1 MPSGPHPQTDS
12 TKESTK
18 EQPLESWKE
27 IANYVQR
34 NVRTAKRWE
43 DREGLPVHR
52 HRHQARSS
60 VYAYS
65 SELDAWRASRNPA
78 AEPSPPPAWSKPL
91 TSVAFVLVL
100 LLSLISVGN
109 GPRFGPEEALAE
121 ERSGIVVRQVWNE
134 AEADFHGGPSP
145 QGAFLSYSHWETGNL
160 ALHDLETGENRRL
173 TNDGNWNEPV
183 QFAYKSVVSPEGDR
197 VAYSFC
203 CPEGHYDLRVVGVG
217 TGPGPSE
224 PVIVYAN
231 DQTPY
236 LDPIGWTA
244 DGKEILTVFET
255 KENTSQLA
263 FVSVENGA
271 VRVLKSFGWS
281 WPQGRI
287 SPDGNYIAYDFPP
300 REDAKQRDIFVLAA
314 DGSRETTLVDLDG
327 EDLMLGWAPD
337 SSSVLFASNRTGDFS
352 AWLIDVRDGKPSGL
366 PQLIKRNLG
375 GVQPMGL
382 TASGAFYYGVSS
394 GMKDIYLA
402 TLDPATGNAVGDPKL
417 ASRRFMG
424 ANVSPAWSPDG
435 SRLAYFSMR
444 QASNDLFGV
453 PSLVFLS
460 LETGR
465 ERVLSWE
472 FRTDARMNHLR
483 WAPDGKSLLAT
494 APDAKA
500 RWGLVEIDVETG
512 VVNLLAID
520 RPGSRPIG
528 VWSLDGKRIFYTSN
542 LWPRTDASEIRVR
555 DLESGEEQVLY
566 RDEDHPVG
574 NLALSPDGSQLAFGR
589 SELANV
595 LYVMPVAGGSPK
607 TVLEIKGAYEEVGIS
622 GLAWSRDGRYLYYNK
637 LGRPE
642 SELWRVSISG
652 GAPEKLGLSG
662 FRWGSVRVHPEG
674 DRIAYVAGQW
684 KTDVWVMENF
694 LPDLAAAR

>member
-1 MPSGPHPQTDS
+1 MPSDPRPQTD
-12 TKESTK
+12 KESTK

-27 IANYVQR
+27 IANYLQR

-43 DREGLPVHR
+43 DSEGLPVHR

-60 VYAYS
+60 VYAYP
-65 SELDAWRASRNPA
+65 SELDAWRNSRSPA
-78 AEPSPPPAWSKPL
+78 AERPPAPPWRKPL
-91 TSVAFVLVL
+91 PSVAFALVL

-109 GPRFGPEEALAE
+109 GPRFGPEEAHAE
-121 ERSGIVVRQVWNE
+121 EGSGIVVRQLWSE
-134 AEADFHGGPSP
+134 PEADSNGGPSP
-145 QGAFLSYSHWETGNL
+145 QGGFLSYTDWETGNL
-160 ALHDLETGENRRL
+160 ALHDLETGENRFL
-173 TNDGNWNEPV
+173 ANDGKWNEPV
-183 QFAYKSVVSPEGDR
+183 HFAYKSVVSPSGDR

-203 CPEGHYDLRVVGVG
+203 CPEGHYDLRMVEVGAD
-217 TGPGPSE
+217 PGPSE
-224 PVIVYAN
+224 AAVLYSN

-236 LDPIGWTA
+236 LDPISWTP
-244 DGKEILTVFET
+244 DEKEILTVFAT
-255 KENTSQLA
+255 KQETSQLA
-263 FVSVENGA
+263 FVSVENGD
-271 VRVLKSFGWS
+271 VRVLKSFAWG

-287 SPDGNYIAYDFPP
+287 SPDGKYIAYDFPP
-300 REDAKQRDIFVLAA
+300 REDDNERDIFILAA
-314 DGSRETTLVDLDG
+314 DGSRETMLVDLDG

-352 AWLIDVRDGKPSGL
+352 AWLIGVRGGKPSGL

-375 GVQPMGL
+375 GVQPLGL
-382 TASGAFYYGVSS
+382 TASGSFYYGVSS

-402 TLDPATGNAVGDPKL
+402 TLDPKTGKAVGDPKL

-435 SRLAYFSMR
+435 RRLAHFSMR
-444 QASNDLFGV
+444 GVSNDLFGV
-453 PSLVFLS
+453 PSLVLLS

-465 ERVLSWE
+465 DRVLSWE

-494 APDAKA
+494 GRDNKERWVLA
-500 RWGLVEIDVETG
+500 RLDVETG
-512 VVNLLAID
+512 EVDRIPID
-520 RPGSRPIG
+520 RPGYGAIG

-542 LWPRTDASEIRVR
+542 LWPRTDASEIRAR

-595 LYVMPVAGGSPK
+595 LYVMLVAGGSPK

-622 GLAWSRDGRYLYYNK
+622 GLEWSRDGRYLYYNK
-637 LGRPE
+637 LGRPDA
-642 SELWRVSISG
+642 ELWRVSVNG
-652 GAPEKLGLSG
+652 GVPEKLGLTG

-674 DRIAYVAGQW
+674 NRIAYVAGQW

-694 LPDLAAAR
+694 LPDLTAAR